1 MSSFPSHLIYE
12 STLPENTLIQKVMKT
27 FIRHIGRK
35 HRNAVFLQE
44 TADGS
49 EKQVAKA
56 MFSSIC
62 QVITPLTF
70 LHCLYT
76 F

>member
-1 MSSFPSHLIYE
+1 
-12 STLPENTLIQKVMKT
+12 MKT